1 MLRQGER
8 PLRVTS
14 CPSRRLGSGSG
25 MCAKPDIRPRASAMR
40 RWTDL
45 HLAESERRQCATKRH
60 SPHFRMAVSAAVRS
74 TSAFGWKGDLQICAI
89 LLGNRRPEIGV
100 DNFSYARFSPNPD
113 PRCAYRNDAFP
124 SGDRHSRRCHSIAG
138 SRRSAPLE
146 RMSAGGRGCG
156 IQRSLLQSRF
166 RRPRLTAS
174 GPAYPRPEITPG
186 PPICFVARFPCRFRH
201 LV

>member
-1 MLRQGER
+1 
-8 PLRVTS
+8 
-14 CPSRRLGSGSG
+14 
-25 MCAKPDIRPRASAMR
+25 MR
-40 RWTDL
+40 RFADL
-45 HLAESERRQCATKRH
+45 EMPLAELTLCANSGH
-60 SPHFRMAVSAAVRS
+60 SSISAGVTIARGTCDRARS
-74 TSAFGWKGDLQICAI
+74 TFRVNRDVRKVRICERDRQSS
-89 LLGNRRPEIGV
+89 LTSDDSVNG
-100 DNFSYARFSPNPD
+100 RFSPNPD

-146 RMSAGGRGCG
+146 RISVEGRGFG
-156 IQRSLLQSRF
+156 LQHSPLQSRV

-174 GPAYPRPEITPG
+174 GPARPRPEITPG